1 MSRLKRTFGAVVLAV
16 AMALLLTTPAQ
27 AQPGPASPA
36 TDLWQQVWA
45 RLAAFWGEPVSR
57 WLGGAAVEKIGSHI
71 DPNGAQAPAPP
82 AADNPG
88 SDIGTHIDPN
98 G

>member
-1 MSRLKRTFGAVVLAV
+1 MSRLKRTLGAVVLVVAV
-16 AMALLLTTPAQ
+16 AFLLTTPAQ
-27 AQPGPASPA
+27 AQGPASPA
-36 TDLWQQVWA
+36 ADLWQQVWA
-45 RLAAFWGEPVSR
+45 RLAAFWEEPVSR
-57 WLGGAAVEKIGSHI
+57 WLGGAAVDKIGTHI

-88 SDIGTHIDPN
+88 SDIGTHIDPD